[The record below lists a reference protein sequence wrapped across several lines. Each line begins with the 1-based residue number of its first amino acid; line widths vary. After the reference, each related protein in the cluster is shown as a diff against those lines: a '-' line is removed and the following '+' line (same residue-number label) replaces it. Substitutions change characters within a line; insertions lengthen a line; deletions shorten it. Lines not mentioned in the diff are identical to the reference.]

1 MEVQKIGS
9 VKINILYEY
18 NDFFR
23 STLYQYKGCGD
34 IELAP
39 IFLDYHRAFLQIKYC
54 GYLLIPAPS
63 HALHDE
69 ERGFSHIKRIVDCL
83 KLPTISAIEKVINR
97 KQSDLKREER
107 MKVGEILRWKDNYSI
122 RNKKILIVDDVMTT
136 GSTIKACVN
145 LVKQQKPKRI
155 EVLVLAKVNK
165 GEEI

>member
-1 MEVQKIGS
+1 MEVQKIDS
-9 VKINILYEY
+9 VKVNILYEY

-39 IFLDYHRAFLQIKYC
+39 IFLNYHRAFLQIKYY

-63 HALHDE
+63 HAMHDE
-69 ERGFSHIKRIVDCL
+69 ERGFNHIIRIVDGL
-83 KLPTISAIEKVINR
+83 KLTIINAIEKVIKR
-97 KQSDLKREER
+97 KQTDLKREER
-107 MKVGEILRWKDNYSI
+107 MKVGEILRWKDNFSI

-136 GSTIKACVN
+136 GSTIKACIN
-145 LVKQQKPKRI
+145 LVKQQKPKQI
-155 EVLVLAKVNK
+155 EVLVLAKANK